1 MRRAAS
7 AACARTSKQRETGSR
22 NNTKKRGKNGQVASI
37 GTTMKHLVFFFFFFY
52 GGRGCG
58 LACQQ
63 RSWSSLGYSFSMNNS
78 GSVWLH
84 VWQRVKD
91 IYVFAVLLL
100 LLFFFFGS
108 SSSFP
113 TPVGRR
119 TYLLFFF
126 LPFFFFVMWMCVMLS
141 FFHISGGLCVCFFYF
156 FFVVVLLCVCVCVF
170 VSVLVECGCCRGV

>member
-100 LLFFFFGS
+100 LLFFFFW
-108 SSSFP
+108 
-113 TPVGRR
+113 
-119 TYLLFFF
+119 FFF
-126 LPFFFFVMWMCVMLS
+126 FFSYPSWTTDIPPFFFFAL
-141 FFHISGGLCVCFFYF
+141 F
-156 FFVVVLLCVCVCVF
+156 FFRHVDVCDAFLFSHLWWSVCVFFFFFFVVVVLLCVCVC